1 MEEWIDADKE
11 LPPCDGFYEV
21 TNNPESILYIETLSY
36 DGIGFFYINSY
47 RPVRYWRP
55 IKPIHKK
62 YGKIEG

>member
-1 MEEWIDADKE
+1 MDWIDADKE

-21 TNNPESILYIETLSY
+21 TNNPKTLIDLEILSY
-36 DGIGFFYINSY
+36 DGIGFLYLHAY

-55 IKPIHKK
+55 IKPILKR